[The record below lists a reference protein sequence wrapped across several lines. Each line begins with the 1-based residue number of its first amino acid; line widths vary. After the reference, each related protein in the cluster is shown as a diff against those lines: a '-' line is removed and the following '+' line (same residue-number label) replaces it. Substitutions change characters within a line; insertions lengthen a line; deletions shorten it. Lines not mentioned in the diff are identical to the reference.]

1 MTYNIVEMK
10 LEELKETLDL
20 VKDDFDGFEA
30 PYYSKEGVQNFYK
43 FIDYNIIQK
52 QLNNNF
58 KIFVIKVK
66 EKITGMVCIRDC
78 THIAMLF
85 VDKEYHRQGIG
96 TKLANKAIEYCKG
109 SAQKITVNSSPYAI
123 EFYHKL
129 GFKDTDKLRTED
141 GITFLPMKINI

>member
-10 LEELKETLDL
+10 LEELKETIAL
-20 VKDDFDGFEA
+20 VKKVFDEFET

-43 FIDYNIIQK
+43 FIDFNIILK

-58 KIFVIKVK
+58 KIFVIKDK
-66 EKITGMVCIRDC
+66 EKIIGMVCIRDC
-78 THIAMLF
+78 NHIAMLF

-96 TKLANKAIEYCKG
+96 TKLVNKAIEYCKVKT
-109 SAQKITVNSSPYAI
+109 QIMTVNSSPYAI

-129 GFKDTDKLRTED
+129 GFKDTDKLKTED